1 MMTFSY
7 TKAAAEHHLSN
18 FKFNILTAPGFLVL
32 RRKQFSTED
41 SKVSLF
47 ISWIPRWT
55 EIVGKPLKV

>member
-1 MMTFSY
+1 MMMTFSY
-7 TKAAAEHHLSN
+7 TKAVAEHHLSN

-47 ISWIPRWT
+47 IS
-55 EIVGKPLKV
+55 